1 MRFRAFAIFII
12 FIFSCLLQGQDQ
24 PSPVALSVPDIE
36 VVNQDG
42 QHLRFNTQVV
52 GGRIAIVTGFFTTC
66 SSMCPITQ
74 EKLSQ
79 VARLLGPRL
88 GKEVVIVSVSV
99 DAENDTP
106 ARMKDWAEKFHTG
119 TGWTLLSGNRAEVD
133 TLLKSLGL
141 FVELRQ
147 RHQSALMIGS
157 AATGWVRISSW
168 TPSEKLAKLAETMSS
183 AKPAASADADS
194 FVAPSSLSLA
204 AMAPSLHKAGSAGP
218 TWKVVDSKLMKPS
231 DK

>member
-1 MRFRAFAIFII
+1 MKFRVFIALI
-12 FIFSCLLQGQDQ
+12 ICILGCALQGQDQ
-24 PSPVALSVPDIE
+24 PAPVALSVPDIE

-42 QHLRFNTQVV
+42 QHLRFNSQVV
-52 GGRIAIVTGFFTTC
+52 EGRIAIVTGFFTTC
-66 SSMCPITQ
+66 SAMCPITQ

-79 VARLLGPRL
+79 VAKLLGPRL
-88 GKEVVIVSVSV
+88 GKDVVIVSVSV

-119 TGWTLLSGNRAEVD
+119 PGWTLLSGNRAEVD

-168 TPSEKLAKLAETMSS
+168 TPSEKLAKLAESMSS
-183 AKPAASADADS
+183 AKPVANAS
-194 FVAPSSLSLA
+194 VRRQ
-204 AMAPSLHKAGSAGP
+204 
-218 TWKVVDSKLMKPS
+218 
-231 DK
+231 

>member
-1 MRFRAFAIFII
+1 MKFHASITLII

-24 PSPVALSVPDIE
+24 PAPVALSVPDIE
-36 VVNQDG
+36 VVNQNG
-42 QHLRFNTQVV
+42 QHVRFNSQVV
-52 GGRIAIVTGFFTTC
+52 EGRIAIVTGFFTTC

-79 VARLLGPRL
+79 VAKLLGPLL
-88 GKEVVIVSVSV
+88 GKDVVIVSVSV

-106 ARMKDWAEKFHTG
+106 ARMKDWAEKFHIG
-119 TGWTLLSGNRAEVD
+119 PGWTLLSGNRAEVD

-168 TPSEKLAKLAETMSS
+168 TPSEKLAKLAETMSL
-183 AKPAASADADS
+183 AKPVANASARRQ
-194 FVAPSSLSLA
+194 
-204 AMAPSLHKAGSAGP
+204 
-218 TWKVVDSKLMKPS
+218 
-231 DK
+231 